1 MEPHSAAPCAAVHP
15 ESLAER
21 TSAPAAMSVRTSR
34 ASPFSAQTVSAVSP
48 FEGSRALTSRPSGR
62 RRSMSARTA
71 ADAARAVGASTME
84 GISSSAAPARTSS
97 PEDARK
103 ATRDLRGA

>member
-1 MEPHSAAPCAAVHP
+1 
-15 ESLAER
+15 
-21 TSAPAAMSVRTSR
+21 
-34 ASPFSAQTVSAVSP
+34 
-48 FEGSRALTSRPSGR
+48 
-62 RRSMSARTA
+62 MSARTA

-84 GISSSAAPARTSS
+84 GRESAAPARTSS